1 MISLVP
7 GAGVEPARPR
17 GHWILSPA
25 WLPLHH
31 PGPGSIL
38 HWLAQCTTTRL
49 WVARLNVP
57 RHSPAGRGILPLCR
71 ACGRDRES
79 PAHSTSSRAAVWTRP
94 WRSEEPDRPL
104 APPAT
109 VVDNS
114 REPCRPADTFPNP
127 REKPT
132 TRRNQRHVET
142 LVHVVRA
149 LRSVIS
155 VGVDEDRT
163 VVVDAA
169 TKEIREQL
177 IGDGEYGSALRR
189 REAYAEKPVVQI
201 VVVPLNFVKE
211 SGRAPNS

>member
-1 MISLVP
+1 CKQSYSFDALSRQTRNPQRRVNP
-7 GAGVEPARPR
+7 AKQPYGLGLGV
-17 GHWILSPA
+17 
-25 WLPLHH
+25 
-31 PGPGSIL
+31 
-38 HWLAQCTTTRL
+38 AQ
-49 WVARLNVP
+49 
-57 RHSPAGRGILPLCR
+57 S
-71 ACGRDRES
+71 
-79 PAHSTSSRAAVWTRP
+79 
-94 WRSEEPDRPL
+94 PDRPL

-163 VVVDAA
+163 VVVDAV
-169 TKEIREQL
+169 TTEMREQL